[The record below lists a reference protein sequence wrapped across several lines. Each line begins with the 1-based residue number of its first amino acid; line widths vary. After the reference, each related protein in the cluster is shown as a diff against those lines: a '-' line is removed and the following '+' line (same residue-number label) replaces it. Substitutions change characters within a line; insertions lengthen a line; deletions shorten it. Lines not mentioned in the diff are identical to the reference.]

1 MLTKIKFAPGIDKQ
15 DTAVGADGRW
25 VDSDNVRFRYGL
37 PEKVGGWQSLLT
49 DTAVGVA
56 RKMHAFVDQ
65 DGNRYVAIG
74 TDKFLLIYF
83 EGQLYDIT
91 PTKAKITT
99 VAMSNADATKEVS
112 LTFSAAHNLEEGDI
126 IYLDNVTVPT
136 GVGLTD
142 AAFEGKLFQ
151 VTRLTSDLIAVITGT
166 ETTTGVGSGGTCD
179 VTPYERVGPAAQSY
193 GYGFGVTQFGGTVQ
207 GSASSTLNSGISS
220 IVIMY
225 SNPFSSPKF
234 LTSTLGL
241 IANFKFFFCITS
253 LEDV

>member
-49 DTAVGVA
+49 DTMVGAA
-56 RKMHAFVDQ
+56 RKQHAFVDQ
-65 DGNRYVAIG
+65 AGNRYIGIG

-83 EGQLYDIT
+83 EGQLHDIT
-91 PTKAKITT
+91 PIKTKITT
-99 VAMSNADATKEVS
+99 VGMSNADATKEVS
-112 LTFSAAHNLEEGDI
+112 LTFAAAHNLEAGDI
-126 IYLDNVTVPT
+126 IYIDNVTVPS

-151 VTRLTSDLIAVITGT
+151 ITRLTTDLIAVITGT

-179 VTPYERVGPAAQSY
+179 VTPYERVGP
-193 GYGFGVTQFGGTVQ
+193 
-207 GSASSTLNSGISS
+207 GSSKLWLWFWCYSIWWNRSGI
-220 IVIMY
+220 
-225 SNPFSSPKF
+225 
-234 LTSTLGL
+234 
-241 IANFKFFFCITS
+241 C
-253 LEDV
+253 